1 MAIPVEEAIAALST
15 FSLEVRTPGP
25 SSRSPF
31 PPSRPSLNFAPD
43 LRVLAIHRRNAAWK
57 CCGKLTS
64 SWKCCTKSLASILV
78 RVAYE
83 FICLLVLKAGMLGEV
98 GI

>member
-43 LRVLAIHRRNAAWK
+43 LRVLAIHRRNAA
-57 CCGKLTS
+57 LRV
-64 SWKCCTKSLASILV
+64 LV